1 MVSNERAAGGR
12 AAVRGVH
19 DDSHRK
25 FHGRSHHRL
34 SLHASVD
41 AASHTF
47 PRRQVFTVQAWLVFL
62 ADFFDRF
69 VFMNVKKY
77 LRP

>member
-12 AAVRGVH
+12 ATIRGVH
-19 DDSHRK
+19 YDSHRK

-34 SLHASVD
+34 SLHASMD

-47 PRRQVFTVQAWLVFL
+47 PRR
-62 ADFFDRF
+62 
-69 VFMNVKKY
+69 
-77 LRP
+77 